1 MPGMSGSRQGAGAV
15 GAAAIQRGGLRVCIE
30 GTSMEP
36 SADYETN
43 KQTKKHISKSLVRL
57 VLCDA
62 TSTGPRPNSRWS
74 LQVTL

>member
-1 MPGMSGSRQGAGAV
+1 MWSWPEGSVPGMSGSRQGAGAV

-43 KQTKKHISKSLVRL
+43 KKTH
-57 VLCDA
+57 
-62 TSTGPRPNSRWS
+62 
-74 LQVTL
+74 